1 MRKAQREAGLEDDED
16 DFDDDEDEGGVES
29 IYVRD

>member
-1 MRKAQREAGLEDDED
+1 MRKAQREAGL
-16 DFDDDEDEGGVES
+16 DDDEDFDEDEDEGDVES

>member
-1 MRKAQREAGLEDDED
+1 MRKAQREAGLEYDED

-29 IYVRD
+29 RLF

>member
-1 MRKAQREAGLEDDED
+1 MRKAQREADLDDDE